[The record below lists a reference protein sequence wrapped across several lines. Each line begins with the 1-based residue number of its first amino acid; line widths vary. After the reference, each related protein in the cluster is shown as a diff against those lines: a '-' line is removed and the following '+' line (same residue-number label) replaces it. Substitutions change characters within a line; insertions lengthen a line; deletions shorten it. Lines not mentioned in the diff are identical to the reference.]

1 MVISTATLAGGAG
14 IAAPPPA
21 AATIHPMK
29 TPSRLQP
36 LLDEGLID
44 SVQRQLMS
52 GKEAMVFV
60 VRSGGE
66 TVCAKVYK
74 EANNRS
80 FRQAVDYTENRKTK
94 NSRQARA
101 MAKGSKFGRQAMEAA
116 WQSAEVDALYRL
128 AAAGVR
134 VPRPINFH
142 EGVLLMELVCD
153 ANGDAAPRLNDMAFS
168 PEQARAHH
176 ATLIRE
182 VVRMLAAGVVHGD
195 LSEFN
200 ILVAADGPVIIDL
213 PQAVDAA
220 GNNHASAMLERD
232 VANLR
237 HYFGRFAPELLATD
251 YGREI
256 WALYEKGLLT
266 PDSQL
271 TGQFKQTL
279 KPVNLG
285 DVLAVIDDA
294 KDEEAARQLRMQTP
308 R

>member
-1 MVISTATLAGGAG
+1 MRLRGRRSGDN
-14 IAAPPPA
+14 P
-21 AATIHPMK
+21 PMK

-74 EANNRS
+74 EATHRS

-101 MAKGSKFGRQAMEAA
+101 MAKGTKFGRQAMEAA

-153 ANGDAAPRLNDMAFS
+153 AQGDAAPRLNDMAFT
-168 PEQARAHH
+168 PDEARAHH
-176 ATLIRE
+176 ATLVRE

-200 ILVAADGPVIIDL
+200 ILVGADGPVIIDL

-220 GNNHASAMLERD
+220 GNNHAKAMLERD

-251 YGREI
+251 DGREI
-256 WALYEKGLLT
+256 WALFEKGLLQADT
-266 PDSQL
+266 PL
-271 TGQFKQTL
+271 TGRFTQPV

-294 KDEEAARQLRMQTP
+294 KDEEAARRLRMQTP